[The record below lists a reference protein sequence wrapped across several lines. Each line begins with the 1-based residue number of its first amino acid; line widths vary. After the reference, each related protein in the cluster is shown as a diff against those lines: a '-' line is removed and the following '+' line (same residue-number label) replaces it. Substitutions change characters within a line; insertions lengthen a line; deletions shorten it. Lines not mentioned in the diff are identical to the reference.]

1 MALSEEQMKK
11 FDEMV
16 ESEKSPEIKNLVKNF
31 NVSPKEIDV
40 FGVKLKVLPTIPRE
54 IRHELAKFDK
64 IQDDLEATED
74 HIYYIMSKICV
85 DEPFNQKEA
94 WEYLDIKTGYV
105 PEIMREAFNL
115 AYDVEQKIKNFR
127 PR

>member
-1 MALSEEQMKK
+1 MVLSEEQMKK

-31 NVSPKEIDV
+31 AVSPKEIEV
-40 FGVKLKVLPTIPRE
+40 FGVKLRVLPTIPRD

-64 IQDDLEATED
+64 IQDDLEATEE

-85 DEPFNQKEA
+85 DDPFNKPEA
-94 WEYLDIKTGYV
+94 WEYLDTKTGAV
-105 PEIMREAFNL
+105 PNVMREAFNL
-115 AYDVEQKIKNFR
+115 AYDVEQKIKRFR
-127 PR
+127 

>member
-16 ESEKSPEIKNLVKNF
+16 DSEKSPEIKNLVKNF